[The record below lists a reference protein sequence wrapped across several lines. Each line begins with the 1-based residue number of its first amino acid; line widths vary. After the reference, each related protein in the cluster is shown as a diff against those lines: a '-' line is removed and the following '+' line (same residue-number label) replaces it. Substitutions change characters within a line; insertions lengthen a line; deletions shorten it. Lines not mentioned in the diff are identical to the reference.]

1 MNFEILDV
9 PHDAKKSMVCAEE
22 NCTRSFSEKYSGNE
36 NSNRIKIYQTT
47 MNVSNTV
54 NAAKH
59 RRNNG
64 LPVNNGGCQDFL
76 NI

>member
-9 PHDAKKSMVCAEE
+9 PHDAKRSMVCAEE
-22 NCTRSFSEKYSGNE
+22 NCTRSFSCVGAGKKSKEFM
-36 NSNRIKIYQTT
+36 KIYQTT

-54 NAAKH
+54 NAAKY
-59 RRNNG
+59 RREQG

-76 NI
+76 NV